1 MSATSNNVSKQEID
15 SSVNAAMSKRWEE
28 LWNKDNKN

>member
-15 SSVNAAMSKRWEE
+15 SSVNATMAERWKE
-28 LWNKDNKN
+28 LWDKDNKG